1 MESSNR
7 FDIVGVIISSFCK
20 IIVLFSENTSL
31 KALIFA
37 SPFVMRATV
46 SYFSLYSTARSFGDF
61 NGCIFYLIMTNLL
74 INLFNVMV
82 VILLVSGFG
91 LTETVTSILKPI
103 IENDK
108 ESFVNGITEMSFEEI
123 SDYNLIEG

>member
-1 MESSNR
+1 
-7 FDIVGVIISSFCK
+7 
-20 IIVLFSENTSL
+20 
-31 KALIFA
+31 
-37 SPFVMRATV
+37 
-46 SYFSLYSTARSFGDF
+46 
-61 NGCIFYLIMTNLL
+61 
-74 INLFNVMV
+74 MV

-123 SDYNLIEG
+123 SDYNLIEGWEIVD